1 MRRGRGWQGKL
12 YLKTFFLKNLADRSG
27 TWIKMQVDAYQAC
40 VGLVKSNVPV
50 KMHNENI
57 FIFMITETK

>member
-1 MRRGRGWQGKL
+1 
-12 YLKTFFLKNLADRSG
+12 
-27 TWIKMQVDAYQAC
+27 MQVDAYQAC
-40 VGLVKSNVPV
+40 VGLKKSNVPV